1 MGFFGKLFGKS
12 SEEEMMGKSSK
23 IVSHALNANNELR
36 KVINGSGSV
45 ASIKKIE
52 EASDRAVFDVSNS
65 ITSGGM
71 PPNIIPDLLRFMD
84 FEDDIVDSIFNLS
97 RAYVRYKIRNKKMDA
112 YVTRQM
118 VKMCG
123 LSDSAIKVLL
133 KMHKASSVSEA
144 RKLRF
149 EIEKYEQAGDNIKD
163 EMVAYAY
170 NSKMDYKT
178 FNHILDLAYLSDD
191 VQDNCEDVAD
201 RLVSIFASIIS

>member
-12 SEEEMMGKSSK
+12 SEEEMMEKSSR
-23 IVSHALNANNELR
+23 IVSHALNANNELK
-36 KVINGSGSV
+36 KVISGSGSI

-52 EASDRAVFDVSNS
+52 EASDSAVFDVSNS

-84 FEDDIVDSIFNLS
+84 FEDNIVDSIFNLS
-97 RAYVRYKIRNKKMDA
+97 RSYARYRIKNRKMDA

-118 VKMCG
+118 VKMCD
-123 LSDSAIKVLL
+123 LSDNAIKVLL
-133 KMHKASSVSEA
+133 KMHKASSVSEV

-170 NSKMDYKT
+170 NAKMDYQT
-178 FNHILDLAYLSDD
+178 FNHLLDLAYLSDD